1 MALGSGGLAVDALAI
16 GCLGVERRGERF
28 FVLSLLGP
36 AATWGGVGGGGSWPN
51 ATTTFP
57 SPPDAASTCTV
68 GRLVVH
74 CPVAPRICFENLLHP
89 PCNGRVTHCPLL
101 SNELRPDSLPNV
113 VSRALVDPLPEHAW
127 YGTVHNLVKQILQ
140 VSCSP
145 PPTSCAPGW
154 QLQPCSDGTESQ
166 SSLRVRAWLP

>member
-1 MALGSGGLAVDALAI
+1 MWSDVVNDFSYLAI
-16 GCLGVERRGERF
+16 FAPESPGWVR
-28 FVLSLLGP
+28 
-36 AATWGGVGGGGSWPN
+36 GGVGVGQ
-51 ATTTFP
+51 TQRLP
-57 SPPDAASTCTV
+57 SHRHLMQLSESYDDDCTV